1 MGMKAVRLCAKRKGQ
16 IQEIFR
22 MLIQQTIL
30 CLGKAKATEA
40 RNSEKKK
47 KHILHRLNISST
59 LAILSLKSLRELDG
73 QHWGSGGKK
82 KMDSTGAQEQKTQ
95 ASVRDLRITRAVT
108 IAQ

>member
-47 KHILHRLNISST
+47 KAHFTQVKHKFNFGYFESKESKGIRWTALGLGGEKKWTALGLRNKKPRQVLETSESPVQ
-59 LAILSLKSLRELDG
+59 SL
-73 QHWGSGGKK
+73 
-82 KMDSTGAQEQKTQ
+82 
-95 ASVRDLRITRAVT
+95 
-108 IAQ
+108 

>member
-47 KHILHRLNISST
+47 KKHILHRLNISST

-82 KMDSTGAQEQKTQ
+82 KWTALG
-95 ASVRDLRITRAVT
+95 LRNKKPRQVLETSESPV
-108 IAQ
+108 QSL

>member
-47 KHILHRLNISST
+47 KAHFTQVKHKFNFGYFESKESKGIRWTALG
-59 LAILSLKSLRELDG
+59 LR
-73 QHWGSGGKK
+73 GKK